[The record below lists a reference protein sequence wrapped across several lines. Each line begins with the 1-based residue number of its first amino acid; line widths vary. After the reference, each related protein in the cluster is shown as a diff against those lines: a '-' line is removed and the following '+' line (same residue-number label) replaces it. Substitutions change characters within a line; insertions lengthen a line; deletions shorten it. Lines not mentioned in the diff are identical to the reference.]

1 MSLANAEP
9 NPITIKQ
16 LPSKVFVEG
25 EEVSLSTYNNN
36 KLSSSRDTI
45 LKYGDDYYV
54 IDTRMLRG
62 KENMLYECVKNDEGK
77 MERNLNLGALVSLMK
92 LINRE
97 GFIKKDDILKS
108 KYNMFEVDFDKK
120 IEVELISNPVTN
132 RCNRGIVPWEVYE
145 LTPIIVQED
154 DAVVGGRRKQKT
166 RKNRAKKVKKSK
178 SLRKKKSKSLRKKK

>member
-25 EEVSLSTYNNN
+25 EEVSLSTYNKN

-45 LKYGDDYYV
+45 LKYRDDYYV

-62 KENMLYECVKNDEGK
+62 KENMFYECVKNDVGK
-77 MERNLNLGALVSLMK
+77 MERNLNLGALVSLEK

-97 GFIKKDDILKS
+97 GFIKKGEDFGRLFYEYIQSKEDDITS
-108 KYNMFEVDFDKK
+108 D
-120 IEVELISNPVTN
+120 STN
-132 RCNRGIVPWEVYE
+132 NE
-145 LTPIIVQED
+145 
-154 DAVVGGRRKQKT
+154 
-166 RKNRAKKVKKSK
+166 S
-178 SLRKKKSKSLRKKK
+178 